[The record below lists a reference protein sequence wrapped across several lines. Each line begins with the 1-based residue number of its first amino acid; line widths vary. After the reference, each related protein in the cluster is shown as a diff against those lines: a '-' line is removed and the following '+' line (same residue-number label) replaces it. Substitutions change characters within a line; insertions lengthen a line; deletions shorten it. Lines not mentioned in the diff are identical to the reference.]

1 MKARLKK
8 AKGPNTHSTWW
19 CYIVAVLL
27 ILIYLLPI
35 YIMLNLSFRTIQD
48 VGSKLSLPAM
58 WNFQNYIDVFK
69 SGDLWLGFKNSIVLV
84 VETVVLEIVFSA
96 LAAYGL
102 ARSNGKIAE
111 SIRNVNMGIMMIPGV
126 ALLVGTYGLMV
137 SVCLRVLHHAKRG
150 CTVGRYLRFNGK
162 ISYDKYAL
170 RTGAAVCGRRNP
182 RNDVHVRQL
191 CRFDSGCTG

>member
-69 SGDLWLGFKNSIVLV
+69 SGDLWMGFKNSIVLV
-84 VETVVLEIVFSA
+84 PRLQLTV
-96 LAAYGL
+96 
-102 ARSNGKIAE
+102 
-111 SIRNVNMGIMMIPGV
+111 
-126 ALLVGTYGLMV
+126 
-137 SVCLRVLHHAKRG
+137 LREA
-150 CTVGRYLRFNGK
+150 TVKLQ
-162 ISYDKYAL
+162 
-170 RTGAAVCGRRNP
+170 NP
-182 RNDVHVRQL
+182 
-191 CRFDSGCTG
+191 SEMSTWAS

>member
-111 SIRNVNMGIMMIPGV
+111 SIRNVNMGIMMIP
-126 ALLVGTYGLMV
+126 
-137 SVCLRVLHHAKRG
+137 
-150 CTVGRYLRFNGK
+150 
-162 ISYDKYAL
+162 YDKYAL
-170 RTGAAVCGRRNP
+170 RTGAAVRGRRNP

>member
-69 SGDLWLGFKNSIVLV
+69 SGDLWLGFKNSIH
-84 VETVVLEIVFSA
+84 EH
-96 LAAYGL
+96 
-102 ARSNGKIAE
+102 RSGNRFFRAC
-111 SIRNVNMGIMMIPGV
+111 S
-126 ALLVGTYGLMV
+126 
-137 SVCLRVLHHAKRG
+137 LRSCEKQR
-150 CTVGRYLRFNGK
+150 
-162 ISYDKYAL
+162 
-170 RTGAAVCGRRNP
+170 
-182 RNDVHVRQL
+182 
-191 CRFDSGCTG
+191 